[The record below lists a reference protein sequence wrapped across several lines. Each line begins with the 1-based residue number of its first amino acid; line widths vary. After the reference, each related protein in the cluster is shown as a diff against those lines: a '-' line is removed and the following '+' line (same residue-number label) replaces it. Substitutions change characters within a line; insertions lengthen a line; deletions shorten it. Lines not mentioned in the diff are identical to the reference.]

1 MPEGLEPSPYPR
13 PCPHPL
19 PPTPYPHPLPRAKVA
34 EELGRLGG
42 GGGEGEGLLG
52 TEEGGAGGVGGA
64 EISLRDVDQI
74 KLGCISRLC
83 ALGQTFAYAPHP
95 CNPCRARLQPSP
107 LLLTPTL
114 LPPTPSGTRVVR
126 T

>member
-1 MPEGLEPSPYPR
+1 M
-13 PCPHPL
+13 
-19 PPTPYPHPLPRAKVA
+19 A

-83 ALGQTFAYAPHP
+83 ALGQTFAYAGRANPKPNPNPNPNPHP
-95 CNPCRARLQPSP
+95 HPDPNPNQ
-107 LLLTPTL
+107 
-114 LPPTPSGTRVVR
+114 VR
-126 T
+126 GS